1 MIMETNNDDSAF
13 DGPTIN
19 FALRIQLTK
28 TAKGNNYEIKSMN
41 QGIPDSE
48 IILMVENWVEQV
60 KKKYKAQLGG
70 MNFLGKEK

>member
-1 MIMETNNDDSAF
+1 MESTN
-13 DGPTIN
+13 DGDAPIEPTIN

-28 TAKGNNYEIKSMN
+28 TARGNKYEIKSMN

-70 MNFLGKEK
+70 ISFPGKEKR